1 MNRPS
6 AQQPS
11 LSSRPATALWL
22 IRHAEV
28 EARYQSVFAGRI
40 DMELSERGR
49 QQAAMLAGYLH
60 QQRFDALYASPMN
73 RVRQT
78 LAPFLLNGA
87 PKPIIMSDLRE
98 VDFGDWTGFT
108 WEQVESR
115 FGISP
120 YAWLEQLER
129 GGIDNAECA
138 AAFRARLE
146 PCLRQILAKH
156 SGQQIAIACH
166 GGVIR
171 MLLAILLDWPFSKL
185 AAFEIEYASVTQVI
199 WVGSRPRLQLVNF
212 TPWRDFVK
220 RFCAG

>member
-1 MNRPS
+1 MNPPS
-6 AQQPS
+6 AQLPSFSPQPT
-11 LSSRPATALWL
+11 TALGL
-22 IRHAEV
+22 VRHAEV
-28 EARYQSVFAGRI
+28 EAQYQSVFAGRI

-60 QQRFDALYASPMN
+60 QQHFDALYASPMK

-78 LAPFLLNGA
+78 LDPFLLNGE
-87 PKPIIMSDLRE
+87 PKPIIISDLRE

-115 FGISP
+115 FGISR
-120 YAWLEQLER
+120 YAWLEQLEC
-129 GGIDNAECA
+129 GGIDNAESA

-156 SGQQIAIACH
+156 SGQQVAIACH

-171 MLLAILLDWPFSKL
+171 MLLAIMLDWPFSKL
-185 AAFEIEYASVTQVI
+185 AAFEIEYASVTKVVR
-199 WVGSRPRLQLVNF
+199 VGSRPRLQLVNF

-220 RFCAG
+220 